1 MKIILD
7 TNVILSAFLT
17 RGLSS
22 RVLDISIDK
31 HELYISQWILDELF
45 NALTKKLTITPEELL
60 RVKYFTKNIFIQVN
74 PEGEKPTSCRDTDD
88 NHILWLANYIEAD
101 LIISGDKDLLDLI
114 KYKNILIISPRDFM
128 ERYKE

>member
-17 RGLSS
+17 HGLSS

-45 NALTKKLTITPEELL
+45 NALTNKLTITPEELL
-60 RVKYFTKNIFIQVN
+60 RVKYFTKNIFIQVK
-74 PEGEKPTSCRDTDD
+74 PEGEKPTICRDTDD

-101 LIISGDKDLLDLI
+101 LTISGDKDLLDLI

>member
-17 RGLSS
+17 HGLSS

-45 NALTKKLTITPEELL
+45 NALTNKLTITPEELL
-60 RVKYFTKNIFIQVN
+60 RVKYFTKNIFIQVK
-74 PEGEKPTSCRDTDD
+74 PEGEKPTICLDIDD

-101 LIISGDKDLLDLI
+101 LTISGDKDLLDLI